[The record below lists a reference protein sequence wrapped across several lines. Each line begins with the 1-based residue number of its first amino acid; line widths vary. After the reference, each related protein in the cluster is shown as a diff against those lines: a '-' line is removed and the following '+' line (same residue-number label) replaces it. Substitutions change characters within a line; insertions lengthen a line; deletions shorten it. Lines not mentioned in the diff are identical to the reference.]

1 MLYKE
6 ELSDYKFIIEE
17 LMTDHDLS
25 RNIFQYCTLEFSND
39 DVHKIVFDHPI
50 TEKSFSEFREILLCV
65 SINGEEEW
73 DTYCNSSL
81 FLNEVTVY
89 CEVKIDHLTYNYLT
103 GKIIDTEIK
112 DYLFKFSE
120 KPINISLAV
129 IEFKKHYAKKFL
141 RYVAHKDMSLEESCK
156 IRDIFYEYCL

>member
-1 MLYKE
+1 
-6 ELSDYKFIIEE
+6 
-17 LMTDHDLS
+17 
-25 RNIFQYCTLEFSND
+25 
-39 DVHKIVFDHPI
+39 
-50 TEKSFSEFREILLCV
+50 
-65 SINGEEEW
+65 
-73 DTYCNSSL
+73 
-81 FLNEVTVY
+81 VTVY

-120 KPINISLAV
+120 KPINISLTI
-129 IEFKKHYAKKFL
+129 IEFKKHYAKKIL